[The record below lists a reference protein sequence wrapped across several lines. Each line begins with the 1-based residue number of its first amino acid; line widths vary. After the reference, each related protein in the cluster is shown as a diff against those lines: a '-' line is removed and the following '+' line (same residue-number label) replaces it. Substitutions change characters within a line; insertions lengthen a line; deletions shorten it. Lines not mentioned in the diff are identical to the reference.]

1 MQSFEKLIRA
11 YAADYPDF
19 EYYLKH
25 AQDIRSH
32 EEEHPDITIECS
44 VSLLQGISKSIVYRL
59 DPSVDREAFERGK
72 LEYQVKEAFRVIEVQ
87 SDVIEIAFPR
97 ACSTVARIAGELR
110 NQRGDISHGKAVP
123 KEVSSDASLARL
135 ALDVTEALT
144 RYLFAHLIRLD
155 SAEIRY
161 SDFPELNSQLDQE
174 GPKIGLTPYSRL
186 LFEHDF
192 SAYQDAVD
200 RFDADRESSL

>member
-11 YAADYPDF
+11 YATDYPDF

-25 AQDIRSH
+25 AQDIRNH

-72 LEYQVKEAFRVIEVQ
+72 LEYQVKEAFRAIEVQ
-87 SDVIEIAFPR
+87 SDIVEIAFPR

-123 KEVSSDASLARL
+123 KEIASDASLARL

-155 SAEIRY
+155 STEIRY
-161 SDFPELNSQLDQE
+161 AEFPELNAQLDQE

-200 RFDADRESSL
+200 RFDADREPAA